1 MPMKHIIVNAR
12 DYFSFL
18 ENSIVKRRNGKYVI
32 WGKQW
37 DCIKIL
43 IRRLKILKSAKNI
56 IEKNGKKND
65 EIKILHIA
73 ICFVI
78 ILFGIM

>member
-1 MPMKHIIVNAR
+1 MIESYLYGMAPII
-12 DYFSFL
+12 
-18 ENSIVKRRNGKYVI
+18 
-32 WGKQW
+32 
-37 DCIKIL
+37 
-43 IRRLKILKSAKNI
+43 KNI

>member
-1 MPMKHIIVNAR
+1 M
-12 DYFSFL
+12 DSFL
-18 ENSIVKRRNGKYVI
+18 CRMAPITTNYQLE
-32 WGKQW
+32 WHQ
-37 DCIKIL
+37 L
-43 IRRLKILKSAKNI
+43 LKSAKNI